1 MYIIAEIGVN
11 HNGSVELAEKL
22 IDAAARAGAHAVKFQ
37 HFKADKLASLET
49 PKVKYQMRTSDPA
62 ESHHAMLKNLEI
74 SVEIESLAIRKC
86 KELRIDFISTPYDPD
101 AADHLI
107 SLGCKFIKTASAD
120 IVDHRIHKKIANS
133 DARALIATGMA
144 TLDEISSCMAIYEK
158 ACKKPVL
165 LHCVSN
171 YPCSQE
177 SLNLRVIVELARK
190 FNVDIG
196 FSDHSVGHSAATI
209 AYSLG
214 ASFFEKHF
222 TLDKGMPGP
231 DHLASSTP
239 SEFFD
244 LIQALKATELVLG
257 SPEKKVQLEEMQMK
271 EVSRKSACTSREI
284 QVGEVIT
291 EECITMMRPGG
302 GICGSS
308 YFDLIGRKAVKVL
321 PKGVQLKLSDIE

>member
-1 MYIIAEIGVN
+1 MYLIAEIGVN

-22 IDAAARAGAHAVKFQ
+22 IDAAAKAGADAVKFQ
-37 HFKADKLASLET
+37 HFKADKLASLQT
-49 PKVKYQMRTSDPA
+49 PKVEYQMRTSDPA
-62 ESHHAMLKNLEI
+62 ESHYAMLKSLEI
-74 SVEIESLAIRKC
+74 SADIESLAIRKC
-86 KELRIDFISTPYDPD
+86 KELGIDFISTPYDPD

-144 TLDEISSCMAIYEK
+144 TFDEIHDCMEIYEK
-158 ACKKPVL
+158 ARKKPVL

-177 SLNLRVIVELARK
+177 SLNLRVIVELAHK
-190 FNVDIG
+190 FNVEVG
-196 FSDHSVGHSAATI
+196 FSDHSVGHSAATV

-222 TLDKGMPGP
+222 TLDKNMDGP

-239 SEFFD
+239 TEFHE
-244 LIQALKATELVLG
+244 LMQALKATELVLG
-257 SPEKKVQLEEMQMK
+257 SPEKQVQQEEIQMR
-271 EVSRKSACTSREI
+271 EISRKSAHTSREI
-284 QVGEVIT
+284 RAGEILT

-302 GICGSS
+302 GICGQS
-308 YFDLIGRKAVKVL
+308 YFDLIGRVAIRDL
-321 PKGVQLKLSDIE
+321 PVGKQLNYSDVQ